1 MTQRRLR
8 LPWRL
13 NPLVLKEL
21 RGTLRTRRFFW
32 AYFGTLLALGIG
44 FFLACVAQ
52 AVGGDENPEQ
62 TGRLLFELCVW
73 SMAGA
78 MVVILPAFSCTALAS
93 EREQKSFD
101 LLVTTRLTPWQIV
114 WGKFSAAML
123 YAVLFLL
130 GSLPLVQIAFLFG
143 GVSPLEVAVAFGA
156 LLALA
161 VTVTATSLGL
171 SAPFKGT
178 RWPTALA
185 YAVAFLG
192 FAPGVIA
199 FGSARMMVRHGWG
212 GYGAY
217 ASLWL
222 IEIPAAIAISLTAF
236 FLILAVRSVK
246 PASDN
251 RTTGLRLF
259 FPVFALLASGLFWHA
274 IWLENPQSW
283 NPFTQVQGVGLAL
296 ASAFLFALPWILLFS
311 CEAPLAS
318 RRVEAQVRRWAR
330 FPLARLL
337 APGSARGAAFSAL
350 VSAVLILGTALVS
363 RRAFPAVDGAFM
375 LGGVALAL
383 SLVLFLCGAG
393 FCLST
398 RVRPGTARALLF
410 MWLGLACSVPVCV
423 QALRPDQ
430 VLATPQGR
438 QVQVRGWEQPPPLWT
453 LPFLSPSMA
462 GASWLKSLDKAGPA
476 WSQWGRKGGLP
487 LHTQAMLLFGTGG
500 LLMALWGERRRR
512 RQATAGRTP

>member
-1 MTQRRLR
+1 MTEHRLR
-8 LPWRL
+8 FPWRV

-32 AYFGTLLALGIG
+32 AYFGTLLALGLG
-44 FFLACVAQ
+44 FFLACFTA
-52 AVGGDENPEQ
+52 AVQGDDNPER

-73 SMAGA
+73 SMAAA

-101 LLVTTRLTPWQIV
+101 LLVTSRLTPWQIV

-143 GVSPLEVAVAFGA
+143 GVSPLEVAAAFGS

-161 VTVTATSLGL
+161 VTVTAASLGL

-185 YAVAFLG
+185 YSLAFLG
-192 FAPGVIA
+192 FAPGVCA
-199 FGSARMMVRHGWG
+199 YGAAREVVRHGWG
-212 GYGAY
+212 GSGAY

-236 FLILAVRSVK
+236 FLIVAVRSVK

-259 FPVFALLASGLFWHA
+259 FPAFALMASGVGWHA
-274 IWLENPQSW
+274 AWLGNPQAW
-283 NPFTQVQGVGLAL
+283 NRLAQAHGVVLVLAG
-296 ASAFLFALPWILLFS
+296 AFLFALPWILLFS

-318 RRVEAQVRRWAR
+318 KRVEAQVRRWAK

-337 APGSARGAAFSAL
+337 APGSARGASYSAL
-350 VSAVLILGTALVS
+350 VSAVLIVGTALVS
-363 RRAFPAVDGAFM
+363 RRAFPQVPGAF
-375 LGGVALAL
+375 LLEGLALAL
-383 SLVLFLCGAG
+383 SLVGFLCGAG

-398 RVRPGTARALLF
+398 RVRPGTARAILF
-410 MWLGLACSVPVCV
+410 MWLGLACSIPVCV
-423 QALRPDQ
+423 QSLRPDL
-430 VLATPQGR
+430 VRVTPQGR
-438 QVQVRGWEQPPPLWT
+438 RVQVRGWEQPPLLWT
-453 LPFLSPSMA
+453 LPVLSPALAS
-462 GASWLKSLDKAGPA
+462 ASWLTSMDNPT
-476 WSQWGRKGGLP
+476 SPRPQWTREGGWP
-487 LHTQAMLLFGTGG
+487 LHRWSMLLFASGG
-500 LLMALWGERRRR
+500 LLLALWGERRRR
-512 RQATAGRTP
+512 RLATPGRIP